1 MKTPALLALLAAAA
15 ATGCA
20 VEDNLRLSVGT
31 TVPMQSLPPV
41 IPDDR
46 NGLIGSTDHDN
57 IPGDEP
63 SLAGLDRSH
72 LETSE
77 FRIPIDGTYHHPHNT
92 LPFATTDAHARQ
104 RGEFPTYETVLE
116 QSDTGMFTSVYE
128 LVAIP
133 AWSIVELLWLAP
145 TLIIDGPWET
155 TNSPTTLT
163 NRTSSETRMLTPGL
177 IMLTRAELDDLENSG
192 ANDE

>member
-1 MKTPALLALLAAAA
+1 MKTPTLLALLAATA

-41 IPDDR
+41 IPDER
-46 NGLIGSTDHDN
+46 HGLIGSADHDN

-63 SLAGLDRSH
+63 SLTGLDRSH
-72 LETSE
+72 LQTSE
-77 FRIPIDGTYHHPHNT
+77 FRVPIDATYHHPHNT
-92 LPFATTDAHARQ
+92 LPFATTDSHARQ

-116 QSDTGMFTSVYE
+116 QSDTGVFIALYE

-133 AWSIVELLWLAP
+133 AWSAVEFLWLAP
-145 TLIIDGPWET
+145 TFIFDGPWET
-155 TNSPTTLT
+155 TSSPATLA
-163 NRTSSETRMLTPGL
+163 NRTNSETKMLIPGI